1 MRLLQNFS
9 TISLAS
15 GAQPLD
21 SRPPADWAED
31 KVGRKGRE
39 KIRPRAH
46 LSMYVQVCVVF
57 DILFSFLP
65 ELWSVVNSFN
75 HFCFI
80 GRALGYN
87 AGGKAW

>member
-1 MRLLQNFS
+1 
-9 TISLAS
+9 
-15 GAQPLD
+15 
-21 SRPPADWAED
+21 
-31 KVGRKGRE
+31 
-39 KIRPRAH
+39 
-46 LSMYVQVCVVF
+46 MYVQVCVVF

-87 AGGKAW
+87 AGGEAQ